1 MSVDL
6 FKIKQR
12 LIAEGR
18 TFAVA
23 TIAAPLLVPPA
34 DSNIVLTDDGQVFG
48 STGHADMDEAITTRL
63 REFIHEKE
71 NNAVVVV
78 QCPSEIRKEIHGKH
92 VQTWKILMER
102 FAPTPQLV
110 IIGAGDVGLAV
121 ARLAADL
128 DFRIVVVDERA
139 DLANPQRFPMADSIL
154 CEPDLLQALSLIPF
168 DESCYIVVAFQA
180 NDDRAIRYCLT
191 QPWAYCG
198 VLGSKNR
205 IRALWETLR
214 SEGAQEQ
221 RLGAVHAPI
230 GFDIGA
236 QTPQEIAIAIL
247 AEILAV
253 RNKKSFTS
261 CSPPP
266 Q

>member
-1 MSVDL
+1 MSVDF

-23 TIAAPLLVPPA
+23 TIEAPLLVPPA
-34 DSNIVLTDDGQVFG
+34 DGKIILTDDGQVFG
-48 STGHADMDEAITTRL
+48 STGSADMDEEITTRL
-63 REFIHEKE
+63 REFVHEKGS
-71 NNAVVVV
+71 NAVVI
-78 QCPSEIRKEIHGKH
+78 QCLSEIRKEIHGKH
-92 VQTWKILMER
+92 VQLLKIFMER
-102 FAPTPQLV
+102 FEPTPLLV

-128 DFRIVVVDERA
+128 DFRILVVDERA

-154 CEPDLLQALSLIPF
+154 CEPDLLKALSLIPF
-168 DESCYIVVAFQA
+168 DESCYVVIAFQA

-198 VLGSKNR
+198 VLGSRNR

-214 SEGAQEQ
+214 GEGAPEQ

-253 RNKKSFTS
+253 RNKKSFS
-261 CSPPP
+261 MCSPPP

>member
-1 MSVDL
+1 MSVDF

-23 TIAAPLLVPPA
+23 TIEAPLLVPPA
-34 DSNIVLTDDGQVFG
+34 DSHIILTDDGQVFG
-48 STGHADMDEAITTRL
+48 STGSVDMDEAITTRL
-63 REFIHEKE
+63 REFVHEKGS
-71 NNAVVVV
+71 NAVVV

-92 VQTWKILMER
+92 VQLLKILMER
-102 FAPTPQLV
+102 FEPTPLLV

-154 CEPDLLQALSLIPF
+154 CEPDLQKALSLIPF
-168 DESCYIVVAFQA
+168 DESCYVVIAFQA

-198 VLGSKNR
+198 VLGSRNR

-214 SEGAQEQ
+214 GEGAQEQ

-236 QTPQEIAIAIL
+236 QTSQEIAIAIL

-253 RNKKSFTS
+253 RNKKSFS
-261 CSPPP
+261 MRSPPP